1 MAPSSPPSLSSVPLA
16 TMNTVFVMFA
26 LLTGAIIVLSV
37 LVWMWRPSA
46 IFGVRTSS
54 GFNDGVVYADN
65 NASTPVFPEALR
77 DATDAYR
84 ACYANPSSIH
94 SVGRT
99 CNKLLERNRQ
109 EMASMLGAQAGE
121 IVFTGGATESNNIAI
136 RGVMKA
142 EWDRRLAATSFAEKN
157 VVKQKKEDEDEDEDE
172 DDKGE
177 VEVEGFVSDITASG
191 GNAETDE
198 TDEDRMM
205 RECKNSPKDEPCISM
220 RTKNFIWNRE
230 QKAILAAVNKKR
242 QDKLEQEEK
251 QRLFVKKYEDED
263 EDEDEEE
270 TSKGDEGDEEADGA
284 DYTVVELPG
293 IILTPIEHASVYET
307 VESLKDRANVSYV
320 RVDPTGRI
328 DIRHFE
334 ELARRSDTVLACVI
348 MGNNE
353 IGTVQDVRALSH
365 ICKRNRVHLHCDMTQ
380 IVGRY
385 VVNLHDLGVD
395 TATMSAH
402 KFHGPKGVGAL
413 YVRRGTRVT
422 NFSTTGGSQE
432 LSYRGGTEN
441 IGGICGM
448 VSALEHCH
456 YLLALGGAD
465 EVRSM
470 RDFVRKAIVKEV
482 PDALLNGH
490 PTDSMYN
497 TLSLCVPLNSRAIV
511 KTLDEAK
518 VYVNVGCACSKGA
531 DSKTLMAIGRTPA
544 QVNGSLRIS
553 LSYLNTMHE
562 CQRLVSELLRAIK
575 EAKATRAKVMAK
587 KVEKV
592 ETSSK

>member
-157 VVKQKKEDEDEDEDE
+157 VVKQKKED
-172 DDKGE
+172 
-177 VEVEGFVSDITASG
+177 
-191 GNAETDE
+191 
-198 TDEDRMM
+198 
-205 RECKNSPKDEPCISM
+205 
-220 RTKNFIWNRE
+220 
-230 QKAILAAVNKKR
+230 
-242 QDKLEQEEK
+242 
-251 QRLFVKKYEDED
+251 EDED

>member
-1 MAPSSPPSLSSVPLA
+1 M
-16 TMNTVFVMFA
+16 
-26 LLTGAIIVLSV
+26 VLSLIVV
-37 LVWMWRPSA
+37 LILGLVFIAAMATVGGLYVKFEYEKDSSHVGEDDSA
-46 IFGVRTSS
+46 S
-54 GFNDGVVYADN
+54 
-65 NASTPVFPEALR
+65 
-77 DATDAYR
+77 
-84 ACYANPSSIH
+84 
-94 SVGRT
+94 
-99 CNKLLERNRQ
+99 
-109 EMASMLGAQAGE
+109 
-121 IVFTGGATESNNIAI
+121 I
-136 RGVMKA
+136 RGRDSDRSTIRYEKDGDGHHPDDDDESESDNVMQLQPR
-142 EWDRRLAATSFAEKN
+142 DFDLSIYGEKE
-157 VVKQKKEDEDEDEDE
+157 KE
-172 DDKGE
+172 
-177 VEVEGFVSDITASG
+177 
-191 GNAETDE
+191 
-198 TDEDRMM
+198 
-205 RECKNSPKDEPCISM
+205 
-220 RTKNFIWNRE
+220 
-230 QKAILAAVNKKR
+230 
-242 QDKLEQEEK
+242 EE
-251 QRLFVKKYEDED
+251 EDED